1 MTLILFVYAH
11 GTAHAVPVSII
22 QQRGVIVSR
31 SVSARLFQMPVFG
44 WTEQVSRFFV
54 SLFNADLGD
63 LQALKH
69 LKL

>member
-31 SVSARLFQMPVFG
+31 SVSARLFQMPAFG

-54 SLFNADLGD
+54 PLFNADLGD